1 MVNRLRALQV
11 FLVGTFIMTVLIGI
25 KTQEEIRQNMEVT
38 DDDFIYVLKILPV
51 FLMYSCGW
59 GLVPVAVYVVSSIA
73 YSWLRPA
80 IGQWIEK

>member
-1 MVNRLRALQV
+1 MVNRLRALQI
-11 FLVGTFIMTVLIGI
+11 FLVSAFIMSAIIGI
-25 KTQEEIRQNMEVT
+25 KTYEEIHNSMDVA
-38 DDDFIYVLKILPV
+38 DDDFIYLLKIMPV
-51 FLMYSCGW
+51 LLLYICGW